1 MKNLFIVGAQRSG
14 STYLYEALDDHPQ
27 ISMAHPVRP
36 EPKFFLNERLF
47 EHGRDLYENNYFN
60 DRKSGSLYLGEK
72 STSYIES
79 IEAAQRI
86 HAYYPDAR
94 ILMILRN
101 PIQRAYSNY
110 LFSVAHKLETLTFME
125 ALKAE
130 SERLNGSRFSTSVNP
145 YAYRQRGR
153 YIDYIESYVKVF
165 SPSQLCVL
173 IFEEFVNNLAG
184 VRALYRWL
192 EIDDN
197 FTPKSLDKVVNPS
210 TIKKEVSSVV
220 FRELALGY
228 DESILALERYLGR
241 KVDVWRKQNEKMSG
255 GLL

>member
-47 EHGRDLYENNYFN
+47 ELGRDSYEDNYFN

-110 LFSVAHKLETLTFME
+110 LFSVAHKLETLTFMD

-130 SERLNGSRFSTSVNP
+130 SGRLSGSRFSSSVNP

-153 YIDYIESYVKVF
+153 YIDYIESYAKVF
-165 SPSQLCVL
+165 SPSQLYIL
-173 IFEEFVNNLAG
+173 IFEEFVNNLAD
-184 VRALYRWL
+184 VHALYRWL
-192 EIDDN
+192 GVDESFVPN
-197 FTPKSLDKVVNPS
+197 SLGRVVNPS
-210 TIKKEVSSVV
+210 TLE
-220 FRELALGY
+220 RENQLHAFKDLALGY
-228 DESILALERYLGR
+228 HESNCRLENYLGR
-241 KVDVWRKQNEKMSG
+241 RISAWHG
-255 GLL
+255 YIG